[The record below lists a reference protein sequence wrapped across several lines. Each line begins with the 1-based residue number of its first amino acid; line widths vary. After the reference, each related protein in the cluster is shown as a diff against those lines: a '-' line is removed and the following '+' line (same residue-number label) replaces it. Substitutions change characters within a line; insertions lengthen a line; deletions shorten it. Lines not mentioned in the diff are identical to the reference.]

1 MPRSPHPPLTLF
13 FLMMRP
19 PPISTLFPS
28 PTLFRSPRAFLRA
41 TRINHDFA
49 HPDDPVCGH
58 AKVPTPSPDTKLAQS
73 GLMRHHTP
81 QLNSPQPVLPSLLP
95 SRHSHQPRLCAP

>member
-1 MPRSPHPPLTLF
+1 CPYTPLTRSRRGLASF
-13 FLMMRP
+13 GMALLKAPPRRP
-19 PPISTLFPS
+19 CY
-28 PTLFRSPRAFLRA
+28 PRALRRA

-58 AKVPTPSPDTKLAQS
+58 AKVPTPSPDTKLTRT
-73 GLMRHHTP
+73 GLMRLGTP
-81 QLNSPQPVLPSLLP
+81 QGTSPQTVLPSRLA